1 MQTISLLYVESNI
14 NSPRLTGGRRSFVA
28 NHLMT
33 YVFLYLP
40 GMVNAKSIM
49 RMSKQFV
56 LSDLLEQS
64 LGFLLKRFNTF

>member
-1 MQTISLLYVESNI
+1 M
-14 NSPRLTGGRRSFVA
+14 A
-28 NHLMT
+28 

-49 RMSKQFV
+49 RMSKRFV